1 MRIGFYAPL
10 KSPFSDSASGDRTI
24 ARLLIRA
31 LEIGGHE
38 VLLMSEF
45 RSVAISGDELQQ
57 QDLAHQGQK
66 VVRDM
71 LDDPNHM
78 VHSID
83 IWLTYHL
90 YHKAPD
96 WLGPQ
101 ASEALNIPYVVTEAS
116 YAPKQIA
123 GPWQLGIKQ
132 VEKCLSVA
140 SGVISLN
147 PRDVECIQPLLK
159 PKAKQLLLAPFVAD
173 SPDFSDSPESAKQ
186 TMSAKYRLNPNCPWI
201 ITVAM
206 MRSGDKL
213 KSYLT
218 LADALEHITDLDWQ
232 LIVVG
237 GGSEKDQIVKA
248 FSNTAKRVCFTGVL
262 EEIEIAQ
269 LLTAADVF
277 AWPAINEA
285 FGMAILEAHRH
296 GLPVVAGYTDG
307 VAATVA
313 DTQTGFLTPAGDPV
327 SFAKA
332 ISSLIQDASIRAQM
346 AKNARDK
353 FLEQHTV
360 ELAAET
366 IQFFLSQIK
375 TQ

>member
-57 QDLAHQGQK
+57 QGLAHQGQK

-101 ASEALNIPYVVTEAS
+101 ASEALNIPYVITEAS
-116 YAPKQIA
+116 YAPKQVT
-123 GPWQLGIKQ
+123 GPWQRGLRQ

-159 PKAKQLLLAPFVAD
+159 PKAKQLLLAPFAAD
-173 SPDFSDSPESAKQ
+173 SLDFSDSSESTKKII
-186 TMSAKYRLNPNCPWI
+186 SGKYNLRLDCPWI
-201 ITVAM
+201 VTVAM

-213 KSYLT
+213 KSYLM
-218 LADALEHITDLDWQ
+218 LAEALKHIADLDWQ
-232 LIVVG
+232 LVVVG
-237 GGSEKDQIVKA
+237 GGSEKDQVVKA

-262 EEIEIAQ
+262 EETEIAQ

>member
-10 KSPFSDSASGDRTI
+10 KSPFSDSVSGDRTI
-24 ARLLIRA
+24 ARLLIKA
-31 LEIGGHE
+31 LTVSGHE

-45 RSVAISGDELQQ
+45 RSVSISGDEFQQ
-57 QDLAHQGQK
+57 QDIAFQGQK
-66 VVRDM
+66 VASDM
-71 LDDPNHM
+71 LDDPNHV

-101 ASEALNIPYVVTEAS
+101 ACKALGIPYVVTEAS
-116 YAPKQIA
+116 HAPKQKV
-123 GPWQLGIKQ
+123 GPWQLGLEQ

-147 PRDVECIQPLLK
+147 PRDVECIQSLLK
-159 PKAKQLLLAPFVAD
+159 PDAKQMLLAPFVAD
-173 SPDFSDSPESAKQ
+173 SPDLADSPESIKK
-186 TMSAKYRLNPNCPWI
+186 TISAKYQLGPNCPWI

-206 MRSGDKL
+206 MRPGDKL
-213 KSYLT
+213 KSYLA
-218 LADALEHITDLDWQ
+218 LAEALKHITSLDWQ
-232 LIVVG
+232 LVVVG
-237 GGSEKDQIVKA
+237 GGSEKDQIVDA
-248 FSNTAKRVCFTGVL
+248 FSDTANRVCFTGVL
-262 EEIEIAQ
+262 EEAEISQ
-269 LLTAADVF
+269 LLSAADIF

-313 DTQTGFLTPAGDPV
+313 DTRTGFLTPAGDVV
-327 SFAKA
+327 SFANA
-332 ISSLIQDASIRAQM
+332 LSALIQDESTRAQM
-346 AKNARDK
+346 ARNARDK
-353 FLEQHTV
+353 FLERHTV

-366 IQFFLSQIK
+366 IGLFLSQIK